1 MATVAYEQ
9 VTQPYKIG
17 DVSITDGTDES
28 LIGQRLWLSTT
39 TLPNTVVNT
48 KAVAA
53 DQDTPSELLTL
64 SDTVDA
70 NLDDEQTVPGGD
82 DISDQVLVKLGDTT
96 LSAANNAITT
106 KDISAF
112 VAGGFGTLHYSLDD
126 TSVIDLAG
134 CSAQMAGDTLVYTS
148 AATDGTD
155 SAVVRVTDDA
165 GEYVLI
171 TVAVTVA

>member
-53 DQDTPSELLTL
+53 DQDTPSELLTI

-70 NLDDEQTVPGGD
+70 ELDDEETVPGGED
-82 DISDQVLVKLGDTT
+82 VSDQGLVKLGDTT
-96 LSAANNAITT
+96 LSAANSAITT

-134 CSAQMAGDTLVYTS
+134 CSAQMAGEILVYTS

-165 GEYVLI
+165 GEYVLV